1 MDKRVVAERPLTE
14 IVGLVAPLASRQ
26 TGATNHPRFL
36 KKEKPAEDT
45 GQFRFWRETDIAV
58 APANAG
64 FQAKT

>member
-1 MDKRVVAERPLTE
+1 MDTQKDQAE

-45 GQFRFWRETDIAV
+45 GQFRFWHLADMTAQRAHV
-58 APANAG
+58 RC
-64 FQAKT
+64 